1 MLPQLPRPPWLAPP
15 LPARTGAAS
24 VAVMHIFCG
33 SSLIVLGL
41 AHTGRPRPAPAVRH
55 AACFSR
61 ASTRFG
67 AIPQQQ
73 AGLPT
78 RNRQRQQVF
87 EEDRARCPGRVMGSV
102 VPRAIAGRPSTARTS
117 RATSTSPT
125 SRFPRPARRSC
136 ASRAAIHPSHAP
148 AAISHDTTAKAADAR
163 GGRSLGGA
171 PPSQSWKP

>member
-15 LPARTGAAS
+15 PPACTGAAS

-33 SSLIVLGL
+33 SSLFVLGL
-41 AHTGRPRPAPAVRH
+41 AHNGRPRPAPAVRH
-55 AACFSR
+55 TACFSR

-87 EEDRARCPGRVMGSV
+87 EEDRARCPGRVYGVSCTPGDRRQAFYCQNLTSYFD
-102 VPRAIAGRPSTARTS
+102 VPNITV
-117 RATSTSPT
+117 
-125 SRFPRPARRSC
+125 PRPARRSC
-136 ASRAAIHPSHAP
+136 ASRAAIHPSRAP

-163 GGRSLGGA
+163 GARSLGGA